1 MFTLLARFVARYPRW
16 VLAAWLVLT
25 LAATPFAA
33 RVGEVLTAEPTA
45 PAQGVA
51 RAVAELLAR
60 EFALPQGEVLAAVAR
75 PAGGV
80 DAAGLRAAAER
91 AAAAVAALPGVAY
104 VRDRAEPAGLDLGE
118 DGREALFVIG
128 LEPQPQ
134 EAARATVAAVRAAFA
149 AQPAAEFELAGGVA
163 TLIEVE
169 EVSQRDARHA
179 ELYGLPISLAILVL
193 AFGALVAA
201 GLPLVSAVTTIVVSS
216 ALLFALGQVVEFAV
230 FTRTVVTM
238 LGLATGID
246 YALLIVNRF
255 REELAAG
262 LGAREAAE
270 RTTREAG
277 RAVAFSGLTVVL
289 ALLSLLVPPVGFI
302 RSIGLA
308 TTVMLVV
315 AVLVAVTAVPATL
328 ALLGPNVNR
337 LRVTRREPGT
347 RSRRFWRRQAGHILQ
362 RPVRWAVA
370 GTAVLVLLAVP
381 ALRLQVGEPG
391 ARGMSPET
399 EARRVMEALADQG
412 LDGLLSPFDVVVDLG
427 DQGFFHPASVRAV
440 SLLDRALRELPGVET
455 VLSPFALESVP
466 RLFLYQYYASPE
478 TAWRSEVAPLVE
490 ATVSA
495 SGRHALLRVLPSGA
509 LTPATGSE
517 LLARV
522 RSVVEA
528 SGLPGLVGGE
538 YVKHLESA
546 AAIYG
551 RFPLALAVVGV
562 ATTLLLGL
570 AFRSLLI
577 PLKAVLLN
585 ALTVAAAFGVL
596 VLVFQDGAFAS
607 LAGEA
612 TLGFVDTSAPLFV
625 FAMVFGLS
633 MDYEVFLVSRI
644 REGHERGLSDRDAV
658 VQAIA
663 HTGGVI
669 TSAAAVMVT
678 LFALLMLSHVELI
691 KALGLGLTVAIVLDA
706 TLVRLALVPSL
717 MLLAGRWNWWLP
729 GRRRG

>member
-1 MFTLLARFVARYPRW
+1 PAGRPGAGADQRPGRRPRRRADGQPRQQDRRRGPRAAARRRRRARLDGSHGHARPRRGAGRRQGRVPARRPRGGRDGRAAGQGRHRALPERLTPTVFTLLARFVARYPRW

-201 GLPLVSAVTTIVVSS
+201 GLPLVSAGTPHGASGFPLARGLRPIAAPS

-277 RAVAFSGLTVVL
+277 RA
-289 ALLSLLVPPVGFI
+289 
-302 RSIGLA
+302 
-308 TTVMLVV
+308 
-315 AVLVAVTAVPATL
+315 
-328 ALLGPNVNR
+328 
-337 LRVTRREPGT
+337 
-347 RSRRFWRRQAGHILQ
+347 
-362 RPVRWAVA
+362 
-370 GTAVLVLLAVP
+370 
-381 ALRLQVGEPG
+381 
-391 ARGMSPET
+391 
-399 EARRVMEALADQG
+399 
-412 LDGLLSPFDVVVDLG
+412 
-427 DQGFFHPASVRAV
+427 
-440 SLLDRALRELPGVET
+440 
-455 VLSPFALESVP
+455 
-466 RLFLYQYYASPE
+466 
-478 TAWRSEVAPLVE
+478 
-490 ATVSA
+490 
-495 SGRHALLRVLPSGA
+495 
-509 LTPATGSE
+509 
-517 LLARV
+517 
-522 RSVVEA
+522 
-528 SGLPGLVGGE
+528 
-538 YVKHLESA
+538 
-546 AAIYG
+546 
-551 RFPLALAVVGV
+551 
-562 ATTLLLGL
+562 
-570 AFRSLLI
+570 
-577 PLKAVLLN
+577 
-585 ALTVAAAFGVL
+585 
-596 VLVFQDGAFAS
+596 
-607 LAGEA
+607 
-612 TLGFVDTSAPLFV
+612 
-625 FAMVFGLS
+625 
-633 MDYEVFLVSRI
+633 
-644 REGHERGLSDRDAV
+644 
-658 VQAIA
+658 
-663 HTGGVI
+663 
-669 TSAAAVMVT
+669 
-678 LFALLMLSHVELI
+678 
-691 KALGLGLTVAIVLDA
+691 
-706 TLVRLALVPSL
+706 
-717 MLLAGRWNWWLP
+717 
-729 GRRRG
+729 